1 MQMKCCRLSALGS
14 RGQTEGQRDGKSFVC
29 AGIYII
35 ALQWLAFGL
44 PPPVNAMTNRLKV
57 PQRTPRTRHVLL
69 LFPIQF
75 WGGAAAGK
83 KTITI
88 TCNMQIKPRNVEEC
102 LAIGTRNQDL
112 ERALGGRLACG
123 FCRLNIWHKQSWDA
137 NCSHCLLLVLVLPS
151 SSSHSSS
158 NSCLYPFFWLVS
170 NCWQSRKHWQNK
182 LNIFGEIYFK

>member
-1 MQMKCCRLSALGS
+1 MARMLTLTAARCKEMSFHKCRTCQTLINQLDAHLLAFSLFHRPGITTNKPQISAKMRCKWNVAGSRLSALGGKQ
-14 RGQTEGQRDGKSFVC
+14 RDRDGKSFVC

-83 KTITI
+83 K
-88 TCNMQIKPRNVEEC
+88 
-102 LAIGTRNQDL
+102 
-112 ERALGGRLACG
+112 
-123 FCRLNIWHKQSWDA
+123 
-137 NCSHCLLLVLVLPS
+137 LLLLLATCKL
-151 SSSHSSS
+151 SHGMWRSA
-158 NSCLYPFFWLVS
+158 
-170 NCWQSRKHWQNK
+170 WQLELETRIWSGLWV
-182 LNIFGEIYFK
+182 GA